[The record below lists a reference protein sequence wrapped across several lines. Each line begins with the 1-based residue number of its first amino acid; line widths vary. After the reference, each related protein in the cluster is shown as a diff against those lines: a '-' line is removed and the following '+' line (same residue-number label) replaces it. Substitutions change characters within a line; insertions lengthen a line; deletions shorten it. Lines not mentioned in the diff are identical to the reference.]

1 MHLCIPQ
8 TERMNPFPTQRSAKS
23 VSFRAERSG
32 AEESSHLDSALQTF
46 MAKIPLRGCALAG
59 MTWGWETDCHTS
71 VRTGS
76 Q

>member
-46 MAKIPLRGCALAG
+46 GAKIPPRGCALAG